1 MQVFLDAF
9 VDPAN
14 LAGHIS
20 YILLIISMMMRTMHW
35 LRVFAISAGLFS
47 AGYYASI
54 GDPISFFWESVFTLV
69 NAVQLLILF
78 IENRR
83 GKFSAEEQMFI
94 DKVLKS
100 VERIH
105 VRRLMKLGAWT
116 QVGENF
122 KLIEEDTEPPNL
134 IFIVS
139 GTASVERRGEQVG
152 HAGTGDFLGEMSYL
166 SGKNASATVISE
178 TPMRYLAFDR
188 SELKKHL
195 AKNIEIRHALE
206 AGFNQNLVEKLI
218 KTSADL
224 QSHTSRAVQSEADT
238 IEEIARIVESK
249 PAPRKSG
256 TRKTARK
263 KTRARTKSTTP
274 GKKNPTHASD

>member
-1 MQVFLDAF
+1 MQAFQEAF

-20 YILLIISMMMRTMHW
+20 YVLLIVSMMMRTMHW
-35 LRVFAISAGLFS
+35 LRVIAISAGLFS

-69 NAVQLLILF
+69 NAIQLLILF

-94 DKVLKS
+94 DKVLKG

-116 QVGENF
+116 EVGENF

-134 IFIVS
+134 IYIVK
-139 GTASVERRGEQVG
+139 GTARVERRGELVG
-152 HAGTGDFLGEMSYL
+152 HAGPGDFLGEMSYL

-188 SELKKHL
+188 VALKKHL

-224 QSHTSRAVQSEADT
+224 QSHTARTVQSEAET
-238 IEEIARIVESK
+238 IEEIARIVETEPS
-249 PAPRKSG
+249 
-256 TRKTARK
+256 ARK
-263 KTRARTKSTTP
+263 KRSRKATTKKARSRAKSAATSTKKPS
-274 GKKNPTHASD
+274 HASD

>member
-20 YILLIISMMMRTMHW
+20 YILLIVSMMMRTMHW

-94 DKVLKS
+94 DKVLKG

-105 VRRLMKLGAWT
+105 VRRLMKMGAWT
-116 QVGENF
+116 EVGENF
-122 KLIEEDTEPPNL
+122 KLIEEDTEPSNL

-139 GTASVERRGEQVG
+139 GTASVERKGEQVG

-166 SGKNASATVISE
+166 SGKNATATVISE

-188 SELKKHL
+188 AALKKHL

-224 QSHTSRAVQSEADT
+224 QSHTARSVQSEAESM
-238 IEEIARIVESK
+238 EEIARIVESK
-249 PAPRKSG
+249 PKAKKPRSRKATARKSGAGAKSAAPRK
-256 TRKTARK
+256 
-263 KTRARTKSTTP
+263 
-274 GKKNPTHASD
+274 KNPSHASD